1 MKSKLLIAAAA
12 FALLGACGQQ
22 QQATAPAAT
31 AQGAEDHANH
41 DHSGPVTLTATPS
54 GIYQPGQPV
63 TLTLRLTD
71 QNGQPIVAEDL
82 AVKHEHRL
90 HVMVVDADLEDYA
103 HAHPTANPDGTFSFA
118 FTPRLDRPYRLWADF
133 SLADSHGG
141 VEQGHGDAHHDA
153 AVTFASVDLP
163 VGGGAVPAVA
173 PTQALS
179 AEAEGLRFQLSL
191 ESSLQVGQATRVRL
205 AVVDGQGRPY
215 TQLEPLMG
223 AFAHIVGFDPGAR
236 TMMHVHP
243 DGAEPTSAEAR
254 GGPTLAFTL
263 EPAVA
268 GPQRLFVQVKANGRE
283 VTVPF
288 TLVVAQ

>member
-1 MKSKLLIAAAA
+1 
-12 FALLGACGQQ
+12 
-22 QQATAPAAT
+22 
-31 AQGAEDHANH
+31 
-41 DHSGPVTLTATPS
+41 
-54 GIYQPGQPV
+54 
-63 TLTLRLTD
+63 LTLRLTD

-133 SLADSHGG
+133 SLANQHAGTAAESGHGHDHGDSGHS
-141 VEQGHGDAHHDA
+141 HGDAHHDA
-153 AVTFASVDLP
+153 AVTFASMDLP

-179 AEAEGLRFQLSL
+179 AEAEGLRFQLSQ
-191 ESSLQVGQATRVRL
+191 ESSLRVGQATRVRL